1 LVPVGGAWPWMRS
14 VTRYSMKTARIGVG
28 LGGISIA
35 FSTLCFLVMPAFTAA
50 LILAMLFG
58 VPSSAIAFGLK
69 AKRTAL
75 VTLVFAPTPIFGF
88 LLMENASHLVG
99 SGYIA
104 FLALGA
110 AFLIAALALVDYS
123 KARRSLAN
131 AAV

>member
-1 LVPVGGAWPWMRS
+1 
-14 VTRYSMKTARIGVG
+14 MKTARVGVS

-35 FSTLCFLVMPAFTAA
+35 FSTLCFVVMPAFTGA

-58 VPSSAIAFGLK
+58 VPSSAIALGLK

-75 VTLVFAPTPIFGF
+75 VTLVFAPTPLCGF
-88 LLMENASHLVG
+88 LLMEHASHLVG

-104 FLALGA
+104 FVALGA
-110 AFLIAALALVDYS
+110 AFFIAALAIIDYS
-123 KARRSLAN
+123 KARRRLAG